1 MDIKKLRQKILD
13 LAISGKLV
21 PQDPNDEPASVL
33 LERIRAEK
41 ESLIAE
47 GKIKRPKKSKSSSA
61 ESHYRNFPPPF
72 PIPDSWVW
80 VRLEDICKCISDGDH
95 QAPPKSNSGVP
106 FLVISDIITGKICFD
121 KCRYVTEDYFKK
133 LEDDR
138 KPTFGDILFTVTG
151 SLGKSVIVNTQCE
164 FCFQRH
170 IGLLKPMISSSFL
183 DIVLSSDYIQK
194 ECKGKATGTAQKTI
208 SLEVLRNI
216 LIPIPPNDEQLKIVE
231 LINSFEDNIDAI
243 ISNVDTLRNIIKK
256 AKFKILDLAMQGKLV
271 PQDPADEAAA
281 DMLLR
286 INPKAKIIT
295 DNPHSWNIPSSWTW
309 CYLGD
314 IFQHNTGKALNSSN
328 KEGIDYEYIT
338 TSNVYWGRFVLGD
351 LNKMPFKENEIKK
364 CAVCKGDLLVCEGG
378 DVGRAAIWNFER
390 NIMIQNH
397 LHRLRPLTNEICTT
411 LYFHVFRLYKDR
423 DLIGGKGI
431 ALQGF
436 SSKSLHHLIVPLP
449 PSNEQKRIAI
459 QIEELYSILDE
470 IEASLQS

>member
-13 LAISGKLV
+13 LAIGGKLV

-41 ESLIAE
+41 ERLIAE

-61 ESHYRNFPPPF
+61 ESHYQQL
-72 PIPDSWVW
+72 PDGWAVT
-80 VRLEDICKCISDGDH
+80 RLADIAWFGGGKTPSTENRIFWNNGTINWITSKDMKEPVIIDSKIKLSAIGAS
-95 QAPPKSNSGVP
+95 QSTIYPKGTLLMVTRSGILRRTLP
-106 FLVISDIITGKICFD
+106 LAITGKEST
-121 KCRYVTEDYFKK
+121 VNQ
-133 LEDDR
+133 
-138 KPTFGDILFTVTG
+138 DIKTVTTPFYG
-151 SLGKSVIVNTQCE
+151 ITEYLYWYFTANESEILEKYQKDGTTVESIDFEK
-164 FCFQRH
+164 FQN
-170 IGLLKPMISSSFL
+170 I
-183 DIVLSSDYIQK
+183 
-194 ECKGKATGTAQKTI
+194 
-208 SLEVLRNI
+208 EVL
-216 LIPIPPNDEQLKIVE
+216 LPPLAEQERIIKQLKLLLQ
-231 LINSFEDNIDAI
+231 LIDV
-243 ISNVDTLRNIIKK
+243 ISADSNRIKTTIEK
-256 AKFKILDLAMQGKLV
+256 TKSKILDLAMQGKLV
-271 PQDPADEAAA
+271 PQDPADEPAV
-281 DMLLR
+281 DMLRR

-328 KEGIDYEYIT
+328 KDGIDYEYIT

-351 LNKMPFKENEIKK
+351 LNKMPFKENEIEK
-364 CAVCKGDLLVCEGG
+364 CTVCKGDLLVCEGG
-378 DVGRAAIWNFER
+378 DVGRAAIWNLER

-459 QIEELYSILDE
+459 QIEELYSILDV